1 MELKKYVSL
10 NVLAFCGYLNVFFAI
25 STLIFYEVLYE
36 ILGDIFS
43 RKIPMMSIYDISY
56 IFQIFLY
63 IGYIL
68 IGAVIVEF
76 FIKRKHIKESQ
87 NSAVASKSV
96 QKIILSIIYSLIIYI
111 GLLLEILFVIAYTFL
126 NLTV

>member
-10 NVLAFCGYLNVFFAI
+10 NVLAFCGYLNLFFG
-25 STLIFYEVLYE
+25 FYAFFIQIVVAEDIPKNF
-36 ILGDIFS
+36 ILS
-43 RKIPMMSIYDISY
+43 LYDISY

-63 IGYIL
+63 IGYFL
-68 IGAVIVEF
+68 IAAVIVEF
-76 FIKRKHIKESQ
+76 FIKRKYIKESQ

>member
-1 MELKKYVSL
+1 MELKKFVSL
-10 NVLAFCGYLNVFFAI
+10 NVLAFCGYLNLFFG
-25 STLIFYEVLYE
+25 FYAFFIQIVVAEDIPKNF
-36 ILGDIFS
+36 ILS
-43 RKIPMMSIYDISY
+43 LYDISY
-56 IFQIFLY
+56 VFQIFLY